1 MYLKLAVFYEKYDTL
16 VVKCRFYGQGVK
28 EIHKMTERETF
39 NNLIADLES
48 GKVRVAEYADGEW
61 KVNSWVKEGILAGF
75 RLGKLTDMSE
85 GQFPFF
91 DKDTIPVRA
100 FTAENGVRIVPGGS
114 SVRVG
119 AYLAPSVIM
128 MPPAYVNIGAYVDEG
143 TMIDSHAL
151 VGSCA
156 QVGKHVHLS
165 AASQLGGVLEPVGAL
180 PVIIEDNVFIGGN
193 CGIYEGT
200 IVKKNAV
207 IGTGV
212 IINASTAIFDST
224 TGEYIRA
231 NDNGQIVV
239 PEGAVVVAGSRPM
252 SKGPGAEMG
261 IHLYCPVIV
270 KYRDEKTSGSIT
282 LEDMLR

>member
-1 MYLKLAVFYEKYDTL
+1 M
-16 VVKCRFYGQGVK
+16 R
-28 EIHKMTERETF
+28 
-39 NNLIADLES
+39 S
-48 GKVRVAEYADGEW
+48 
-61 KVNSWVKEGILAGF
+61 
-75 RLGKLTDMSE
+75 
-85 GQFPFF
+85 
-91 DKDTIPVRA
+91 
-100 FTAENGVRIVPGGS
+100 
-114 SVRVG
+114 G

-200 IVKKNAV
+200 IVKENAV

-212 IINASTAIFDST
+212 IINASTAIFDAT

-231 NDNGQIVV
+231 NEKGQIVV
-239 PEGAVVVAGSRPM
+239 PSGAVVVAGSRPI
-252 SKGPGAEMG
+252 SKGPGAGQG

>member
-1 MYLKLAVFYEKYDTL
+1 MLTEKE
-16 VVKCRFYGQGVK
+16 RFYQ
-28 EIHKMTERETF
+28 T
-39 NNLIADLES
+39 IADLEA
-48 GKVRVAEYADGEW
+48 GRIRVAEKIGGEW
-61 KVNSWVKEGILAGF
+61 KVNSWVKEVILSGF
-75 RLGKLTDMSE
+75 RLGKLVDMTQ
-85 GQFPFF
+85 GQFSFF
-91 DKDTIPVRA
+91 DKDTIPTRM
-100 FTAENGVRIVPGGS
+100 FNEQSGVRIVPGGS
-114 SVRVG
+114 SVRAG

-200 IVKKNAV
+200 IVKENAV

-212 IINASTAIFDST
+212 IINASTAIFDAT

-231 NDNGQIVV
+231 NENGQIVV
-239 PEGAVVVAGSRPM
+239 PAGAVVVAGSRPI
-252 SKGPGAEMG
+252 SKGPGAEQG

-270 KYRDEKTSGSIT
+270 KYRDQKTAGSIT

>member
-1 MYLKLAVFYEKYDTL
+1 MTEKD
-16 VVKCRFYGQGVK
+16 RFYQ
-28 EIHKMTERETF
+28 T
-39 NNLIADLES
+39 IADLEA
-48 GKVRVAEYADGEW
+48 GRIRVAEKICGQW
-61 KVNSWVKEGILAGF
+61 KVNSWVKEVILSGF
-75 RLGKLTDMSE
+75 RLGKLVDMTQ
-85 GQFPFF
+85 GQFSFF
-91 DKDTIPVRA
+91 DKDTIPTRM
-100 FTAENGVRIVPGGS
+100 FNEQSGVRIVPGGS
-114 SVRVG
+114 SVRAG

-200 IVKKNAV
+200 IVKENAV

-231 NDNGQIVV
+231 NENGQMVV
-239 PEGAVVVAGSRPM
+239 PAGAVVVAGSRPI
-252 SKGPGAEMG
+252 SKGPGAEQG

-270 KYRDEKTSGSIT
+270 KYRDQKTAGSIT